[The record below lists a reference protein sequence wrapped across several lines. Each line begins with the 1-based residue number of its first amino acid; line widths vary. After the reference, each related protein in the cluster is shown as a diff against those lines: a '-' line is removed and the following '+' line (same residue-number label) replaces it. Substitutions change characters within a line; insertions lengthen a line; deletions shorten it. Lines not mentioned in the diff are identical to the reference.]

1 MRGSTWKIYLVEW
14 NRVAEEGVDDVGV
27 VVQLLVNHQGKDA
40 HLGGTA
46 VVQLDGELLVDGL
59 LVPSRGLQLS
69 SLNLVLA
76 GSEATFDGGD
86 GQQSAEDGLNR
97 KVGQSCKAALDGGEV
112 VAGGQAGR
120 KAVASGGDKVAK
132 DGKLGNAA
140 VLGLDSA
147 KAVELLLV
155 SIVQETQRIPEA

>member
-1 MRGSTWKIYLVEW
+1 M
-14 NRVAEEGVDDVGV
+14 
-27 VVQLLVNHQGKDA
+27 NHQGKDA

-76 GSEATFDGGD
+76 GSEATFNGSD
-86 GQQSAEDGLNR
+86 GQQGAENGLHR
-97 KVGQSCKAALDGGEV
+97 KVGQSCKAALDVGEV

-120 KAVASGGDKVAK
+120 KAVASGGDKVAE

-140 VLGLDSA
+140 VLGLHSA
-147 KAVELLLV
+147 EAVELGLV
-155 SIVQETQRIPEA
+155 SIVQEAQRIPEA